1 MADERVSITIDIDV
15 KDLKNILLTTS
26 ALKGLDTAAN
36 KTSNRINKLTGA
48 ISAQNVS
55 MVRGS
60 KGSTIFTRQLTLLEK
75 VGGKVIKRARMVMF
89 ATIAMVAEFAVAAL
103 TLASVNALFV
113 AGQVVMKAYNVGMQ
127 ALAGT
132 VAAFGAAA
140 IAAAAAF
147 QEFQAAQYQYRY
159 KDSKEVGTALDQ
171 SSFALR
177 SLYKD
182 ATLASFGMTGLSGA
196 FAAVSKQS
204 AFTPATKAATHKKAL
219 PQQQILSASC
229 KRMQN
234 LVKKHLPPHLK

>member
-48 ISAQNVS
+48 ISAQNIS

-60 KGSTIFTRQLTLLEK
+60 KGSTMFTRQLTLLEK

-140 IAAAAAF
+140 IAAANLRACIGST
-147 QEFQAAQYQYRY
+147 R
-159 KDSKEVGTALDQ
+159 
-171 SSFALR
+171 SSW
-177 SLYKD
+177 SEPIM
-182 ATLASFGMTGLSGA
+182 S
-196 FAAVSKQS
+196 S
-204 AFTPATKAATHKKAL
+204 AG
-219 PQQQILSASC
+219 
-229 KRMQN
+229 
-234 LVKKHLPPHLK
+234 